1 MIEKSLDLKVEK
13 FSPTLGA
20 IITGTDLSKKIN
32 DDEINDINQAFL
44 DYQELLF
51 QDQKEISK

>member
-1 MIEKSLDLKVEK
+1 MIEIFSL
-13 FSPTLGA
+13 TLGA
-20 IITGTDLSKKIN
+20 IITDTDLSKKIN
-32 DDEINDINQAFL
+32 DDQFNDIHQAFL